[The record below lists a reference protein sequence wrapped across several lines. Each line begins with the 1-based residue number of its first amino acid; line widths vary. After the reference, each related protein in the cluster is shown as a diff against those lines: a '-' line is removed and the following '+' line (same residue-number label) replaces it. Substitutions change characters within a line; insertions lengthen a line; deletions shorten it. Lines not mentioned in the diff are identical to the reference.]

1 MGSSGVWTV
10 LLSFGQYERLVDLQY
25 CVGPYNSFGST
36 YWPSD
41 GETLC
46 VLTTAS
52 YWHMLLIRVTRWL
65 WIDQRWRQKGYWF
78 ILNEYEIDLLN
89 VNCVEIQFIAGLEIL
104 FLFMGLP
111 M

>member
-36 YWPSD
+36 DWPSD

-46 VLTTAS
+46 VLTAAS
-52 YWHMLLIRVTRWL
+52 YWHMLLIRVTR
-65 WIDQRWRQKGYWF
+65 
-78 ILNEYEIDLLN
+78 
-89 VNCVEIQFIAGLEIL
+89 
-104 FLFMGLP
+104 
-111 M
+111 